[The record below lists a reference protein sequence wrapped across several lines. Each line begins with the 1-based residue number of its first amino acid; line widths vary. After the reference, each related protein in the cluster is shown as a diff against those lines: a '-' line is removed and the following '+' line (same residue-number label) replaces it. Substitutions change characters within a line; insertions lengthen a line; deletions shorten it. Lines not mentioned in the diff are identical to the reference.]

1 MIAGERFG
9 TVIRGKIL
17 GTARTHA
24 GGDDLSQRE
33 RPTVRRLS
41 TVRGIFAEMSTA
53 TISRE
58 LRALRA
64 AYLVYFALGIK

>member
-17 GTARTHA
+17 GTARTYA
-24 GGDDLSQRE
+24 RGDDLSQRE
-33 RPTVRRLS
+33 TVGRLS